1 MSNRRRPRRLRAK
14 PFGGRL
20 TVALLVLGLLVAAC
34 GSGNDHATTNALAA
48 LGVKRAPTTTAP
60 AGPSTTVPNCADPT
74 ASLAPQGAL
83 PAAGHMPA
91 GSFMATIQAQGYLK
105 VGVDQTTLLFGYL
118 NPGDGQIEGFDIDM
132 LRQVAKAIFGDDGQ
146 NENTRI
152 RFTAIT
158 SAERIPFVQSGQ
170 VDIVADTMTINCQRD
185 QQVDFSSVYYDAG
198 QRILVPETSSIT
210 SSAQLGGKR
219 VCAASGSTSIA
230 NVVNTSVT
238 HATSPAVPV
247 SVNNWTDCLV
257 ALQNGTVDAISTD
270 DTILA
275 GLAAQDPLT
284 KVVGAK
290 FTDEPYGMAIS
301 KSHPDFVRFVN
312 GVLAQERSDG
322 TWAAIW
328 SNWLAKVYGST
339 PPAPPAATY
348 SG

>member
-1 MSNRRRPRRLRAK
+1 MTR
-14 PFGGRL
+14 RL
-20 TVALLVLGLLVAAC
+20 TVALLVLGLLAAAC
-34 GSGNDHATTNALAA
+34 ASSTDHATTNALAA
-48 LGVKRAPTTTAP
+48 LGVQPTSTTAAP
-60 AGPSTTVPNCADPT
+60 PGPSTTVPTCASPT

-83 PAAGHMPA
+83 PAPGRMPA
-91 GSFMATIQAQGYLK
+91 GSFMATIQARGYLK

-118 NPGDGQIEGFDIDM
+118 NPADGQIEGFDIDM

-185 QQVDFSSVYYDAG
+185 QLVDFSSVYYDAG
-198 QRILVPETSSIT
+198 QRILVPDTSPIT
-210 SSAQLGGKR
+210 NSSQLGGKK
-219 VCAASGSTSIA
+219 VCAAAGSTSIA
-230 NVVNTSVT
+230 NVVDTGQT
-238 HATSPAVPV
+238 HASSPAIPV
-247 SVNNWTDCLV
+247 SVNNWTDCMV

-275 GLAAQDPLT
+275 GLAVQDPLT
-284 KVVGAK
+284 KVVGPK
-290 FTDEPYGMAIS
+290 FTDEPYGMAIN

-312 GVLAQERSDG
+312 ELLAQERGDG

-328 SNWLAKVYGST
+328 TKWLSKVFGST